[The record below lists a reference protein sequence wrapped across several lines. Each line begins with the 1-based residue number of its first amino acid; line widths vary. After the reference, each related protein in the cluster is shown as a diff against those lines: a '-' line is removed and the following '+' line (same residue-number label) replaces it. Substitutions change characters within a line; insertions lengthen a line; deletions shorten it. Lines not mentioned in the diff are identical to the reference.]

1 MSILYL
7 QSILPLPEPPLTT
20 PLDST
25 DTPSDF
31 QCTTDL
37 DELEN
42 LSDHDLGVLM
52 ARFGDFRDTISP
64 LRAKL
69 DPIEAFLSNFN
80 LEIHHLSQTLL
91 ALEDK
96 SSRLSTKADSRR
108 DIVDRLNSVVLD
120 LMIPPQLVESV
131 IHDPIDELWLE
142 NIRFI
147 AEKQQLIAKINHNEL
162 PSHAF
167 YKDSRPFEQLQQG
180 VDLLEAKAVERIRD
194 HLINQI
200 RLMRRLVKTSSQAV
214 QEKLLQVKEIYAFLE
229 DRHPALAKQLQLAYI
244 YTMKWYYTTRFAKY
258 LYALQ
263 KLNLKIVDGLFV
275 VDSSPHQ
282 SEAKLGLFGFVDATL
297 RDTLATSSP
306 QASNRP
312 SVSEY
317 FLSYSKRIEILSESN
332 TPELRRSIPSQ
343 IAETTP
349 FAYWME
355 FSFNQWSNALLDNI
369 IVEYLFMVDF
379 FYRGSEK
386 FHPIADLDPS
396 LASSKLPSKDWS
408 HFMFKDTYDLGRGF
422 VSWLVTSLHLSLGLR
437 IAAGPASYA
446 VGTKNLTAS
455 CDSYAILIMIRLIQN
470 QVFALHNEF
479 RIPVMEDY
487 HNLVLLMLWP
497 HFTRI
502 IDINCDAI
510 KKHNLGSNSYSYRQ
524 LRSSQAP
531 INATQQ
537 FAQFLVGLLKLA
549 FVHDAQEEKFA
560 QFEGEPVCS
569 SIVRLRNDFESA
581 LTKTSTHVFGSGKSK
596 SVQKEVFL
604 FNNYFLVVTI
614 LRNEFELDSC
624 NAFIKEQIEH
634 FELLCDAYKPK

>member
-7 QSILPLPEPPLTT
+7 QSILPLLEPPSPAETGGVASPQPTT
-20 PLDST
+20 AV
-25 DTPSDF
+25 
-31 QCTTDL
+31 
-37 DELEN
+37 ENLEN
-42 LSDHDLGVLM
+42 LSERNLGVLM
-52 ARFGDFRDTISP
+52 ARFDGFRERVSP

-69 DPIEAFLSNFN
+69 EPIEAFLADFN

-91 ALEDK
+91 ALENK
-96 SSRLSTKADSRR
+96 SSRLSSKADSRR
-108 DIVDRLNSVVLD
+108 EVADRLNSVVLD
-120 LMIPPQLVESV
+120 LVIPPQLVES
-131 IHDPIDELWLE
+131 IIRDPIDESWLE

-147 AEKQQLIAKINHNEL
+147 AEKQQLIAKINQDEL
-162 PSHAF
+162 PTHSF
-167 YKDSRPFEQLQQG
+167 YKDSRAFEQLQHG
-180 VDLLEAKAVERIRD
+180 IALLEAKAVERIRD

-200 RLMRRLVKTSSQAV
+200 RLMRRLVKTSSQVV
-214 QEKLLQVKEIYAFLE
+214 QEKLLQVKEIYVFLE

-263 KLNLKIVDGLFV
+263 KLNIKIVDSLFV
-275 VDSSPHQ
+275 LDGTTQ
-282 SEAKLGLFGFVDATL
+282 QADTKLGLFGFVDATL
-297 RDTLATSSP
+297 RDTLAAASAQS
-306 QASNRP
+306 SNRP
-312 SVSEY
+312 TVAEY
-317 FLSYSKRIEILSESN
+317 FLSYAKRMEILAESN
-332 TPELRRSIPSQ
+332 KAELRQSIPSQ

-379 FYRGSEK
+379 FYGGSEK
-386 FHPIADLDPS
+386 FHPIADLDPTLDSTS
-396 LASSKLPSKDWS
+396 LPNKDWS
-408 HFMFKDTYDLGRGF
+408 HFMFLDVYDLGRGF
-422 VSWLVTSLHLSLGLR
+422 VSWLVTSLHLSLSLR
-437 IAAGPASYA
+437 IAASSASYA
-446 VGTKNLTAS
+446 VGGKNATAS

-502 IDINCDAI
+502 IDINCDAL
-510 KKHNLGSNSYSYRQ
+510 KKHILGSTSYSYRQ
-524 LRSSQAP
+524 LQLSQAP

-537 FAQFLVGLLKLA
+537 FSQFLVGLLRLA
-549 FVHDAQEEKFA
+549 FVHESHEERFA

-596 SVQKEVFL
+596 SVQKEIFL

-614 LRNEFELDSC
+614 LRNEFEVEAC
-624 NAFIKEQIEH
+624 NKFVREQIEH
-634 FELLCDAYKPK
+634 FELLCNAYKPR

>member
-7 QSILPLPEPPLTT
+7 QSILPLPEDSSARPQDEPSPPSTAQHNTT
-20 PLDST
+20 VE
-25 DTPSDF
+25 
-31 QCTTDL
+31 
-37 DELEN
+37 ELEN
-42 LSDHDLGVLM
+42 LSERELGILM
-52 ARFGDFRDTISP
+52 ARFDDFRDTVSP

-69 DPIEAFLSNFN
+69 EPIESFLANFN

-91 ALEDK
+91 ALETK
-96 SSRLSTKADSRR
+96 SSRLSSKADSRR

-120 LMIPPQLVESV
+120 LMIPPQLVESI
-131 IHDPIDELWLE
+131 IHDPIDESWLE

-147 AEKQQLIAKINHNEL
+147 SEKQQLIAKINQDDL

-167 YKDSRPFEQLQQG
+167 YKDSRAFEQLQHG
-180 VDLLEAKAVERIRD
+180 IALLEAKAVERIRD

-200 RLMRRLVKTSSQAV
+200 RMMRRLVKTSSQVV
-214 QEKLLQVKEIYAFLE
+214 QEKLLQVKEIYIFLE
-229 DRHPALAKQLQLAYI
+229 DRHPTLARQLQLAYI

-263 KLNLKIVDGLFV
+263 KLNLKIVDSLFV
-275 VDSSPHQ
+275 LDASTHQ
-282 SEAKLGLFGFVDATL
+282 PESKLGLFGFVDSTL
-297 RDTLATSSP
+297 RDTLTTASS

-312 SVSEY
+312 TVAEY
-317 FLSYSKRIEILSESN
+317 FLSYAKRMEILFEGNAS
-332 TPELRRSIPSQ
+332 ELRRSIPSQ

-355 FSFNQWSNALLDNI
+355 FSFNQWSNALLDNV

-379 FYRGSEK
+379 FYGGNEK

-396 LASSKLPSKDWS
+396 LASTTLPNKDWS
-408 HFMFKDTYDLGRGF
+408 HFMFKDVYDLGRGF
-422 VSWLVTSLHLSLGLR
+422 VSWLVTSLHLSLSLR
-437 IAAGPASYA
+437 IAAGSASY
-446 VGTKNLTAS
+446 VGSKTLSAS
-455 CDSYAILIMIRLIQN
+455 CDIYAILIMIRLIQK
-470 QVFALHNEF
+470 QVVALHNEF

-487 HNLVLLMLWP
+487 HNLVLLILWP

-510 KKHNLGSNSYSYRQ
+510 KKHILGSNSFSYRQ

-549 FVHDAQEEKFA
+549 FVHEAEEERFA

-581 LTKTSTHVFGSGKSK
+581 LTKASTHVFGSGKSK
-596 SVQKEVFL
+596 SVQKEIFL

-614 LRNEFELDSC
+614 LRNEFEVDSC
-624 NAFIKEQIEH
+624 NVFIKEQIEH